1 MSARNADLSQQTV
14 DLTGSAPAPVPAQVP
29 AEGRASRRGLVLGAG
44 GVLGAAWTV
53 GALRA
58 LELAT
63 GWDPRTAEVVV
74 GTSAG
79 SVLAAFVALGVST
92 EQMANH
98 QRGLAVA
105 GEPLVEYDYDGQAPL
120 PPRPRLGRLGSRQLL
135 LQTAR
140 HPMKVPPLAALA
152 SVLPPGRGSIRAVG
166 DLVDRVRDEATVL
179 GLRSADD
186 TGWPG
191 APTPWIVAMD
201 YDSGERVVF
210 GRDGSPEAELAD
222 AVTASCSIPAWC
234 EPVTIGGHRYIDGG
248 TWSATSADLLASLG
262 LDEVVVLAP
271 MASFAYDRPRT
282 AFGRIERSIRRSTT
296 KRLFREAT
304 KLRTAGA
311 RVTMLGPGP
320 EDLQAIGVNMMDAS
334 RRLRVFET
342 ALRTTATALR
352 GSAPFDRPAADEI
365 RLPDAA
371 VPPVSGAGVAAATTA
386 GESASLGAVAS

>member
-1 MSARNADLSQQTV
+1 MSARSVDLNQQIV
-14 DLTGSAPAPVPAQVP
+14 DLTRPRPATGPAPEP
-29 AEGRASRRGLVLGAG
+29 GRPKRRGLVLGAG

-79 SVLAAFVALGVST
+79 SVLSAFVTLGVST

-98 QRGLAVA
+98 QRGLTVA
-105 GEPLVEYDYDGQAPL
+105 GEPLVEYDYDRQAPL
-120 PPRPRLGRLGSRQLL
+120 PPRPKLGRLGSRQLL

-140 HPMKVPPLAALA
+140 HPMRIPPLAALA

-166 DLVDRVRDEATVL
+166 DLVDRIRDEATAL
-179 GLRSADD
+179 GLRSAHEP
-186 TGWPG
+186 GWPT
-191 APTPWIVAMD
+191 APAPWIVTMN
-201 YDSGERVVF
+201 YDTGRRVVF

-222 AVTASCSIPAWC
+222 AVTASCSIPGWY
-234 EPVTIGGHRYIDGG
+234 EPVSIDGRRYIDGG
-248 TWSATSADLLASLG
+248 TCSATSADLLAPLG

-282 AFGRIERSIRRSTT
+282 AFGRIERSVRRATT
-296 KRLFREAT
+296 KRLFREAA
-304 KLRTAGA
+304 KLRATGT

-320 EDLQAIGVNMMDAS
+320 EDLQVIGVNMMDAA
-334 RRLRVFET
+334 RRVPVFEM
-342 ALRTTATALR
+342 ALRTTAAALR
-352 GSAPFDRPAADEI
+352 GSARFDAGGHI
-365 RLPDAA
+365 RMPDAA
-371 VPPVSGAGVAAATTA
+371 VPPAGTDGTSALGSAAP
-386 GESASLGAVAS
+386 VAS